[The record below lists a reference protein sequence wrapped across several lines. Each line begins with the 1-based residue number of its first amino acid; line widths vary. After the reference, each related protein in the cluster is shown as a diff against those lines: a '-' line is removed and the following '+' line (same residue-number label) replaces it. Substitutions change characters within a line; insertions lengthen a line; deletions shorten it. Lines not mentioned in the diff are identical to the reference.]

1 MCTSMLPSRDSTP
14 CMHNSSVDSYGS
26 SKLSVSGDELDVL
39 LRLGGDS
46 DGVRDDPRD
55 DSGDDA

>member
-1 MCTSMLPSRDSTP
+1 ME
-14 CMHNSSVDSYGS
+14 SYIS

-46 DGVRDDPRD
+46 DGVRDAARD
-55 DSGDDA
+55 DVFDEEYLCDSG